1 MPEWVFQSLDSD
13 ANVLS
18 QFFYP
23 SFEALFDGVWG
34 LEGRISR
41 CELGNVAGVSLRLA
55 IQ

>member
-34 LEGRISR
+34 LEGRISG
-41 CELGNVAGVSLRLA
+41 CELSNVAGVSLRLA